1 MPDSR
6 PPGRPPLPDALR
18 RDVRVS
24 VRLTAREYAALA
36 ATARARRQT
45 LAAWMRQRF
54 GLRD

>member
-1 MPDSR
+1 MPDAR
-6 PPGRPPLPDALR
+6 PPGRPPLPAALR

-24 VRLTAREYAALA
+24 IRLTAREYADLT
-36 ATARARRQT
+36 ATARARGQT